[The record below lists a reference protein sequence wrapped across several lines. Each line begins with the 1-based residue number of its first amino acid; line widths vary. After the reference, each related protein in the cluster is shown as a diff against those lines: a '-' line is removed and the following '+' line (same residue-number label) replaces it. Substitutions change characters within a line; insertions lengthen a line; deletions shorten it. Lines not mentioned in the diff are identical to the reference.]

1 MRRQRSFCVQC
12 AMACT
17 SRLAGRG
24 VVWYA
29 TRARH
34 ADAPLRRVLRPQRR
48 RARPCTCTCGTPSAH
63 APPPMHIHS
72 LQAHDRRRTRRP
84 AHAPGEPACSGACGA
99 LPAACWGC
107 RRSLCNRLR
116 RVDQISHNGVVFTVD
131 GGILGDASSTL
142 AEKLLSNKRRTT
154 YTRFTSIAGL
164 FAGQRT
170 SVRFAAST
178 TPQPHFDERPPRG
191 GDAAHV

>member
-1 MRRQRSFCVQC
+1 MPRHGDARRF
-12 AMACT
+12 
-17 SRLAGRG
+17 
-24 VVWYA
+24 W
-29 TRARH
+29 
-34 ADAPLRRVLRPQRR
+34 ADSYCLW
-48 RARPCTCTCGTPSAH
+48 
-63 APPPMHIHS
+63 
-72 LQAHDRRRTRRP
+72 
-84 AHAPGEPACSGACGA
+84 
-99 LPAACWGC
+99 CWGC
-107 RRSLCNRLR
+107 RRSLCNRLP